1 MKKIP
6 KKIFQIY
13 HDKPLIKENV
23 KKEIKNLNPEYNYK
37 LYDFQ
42 DGIEFVKLHFEKELS
57 DKIIIYIQNL
67 HKYSHKSDLLRYCL
81 LYIYGGVYLDI
92 DLKQKCP
99 LDNIINMSNDS
110 DLITSFGLGGN
121 IPKMNKEEFTENNK
135 QYQPMI
141 SNGFLFSIPKNPILL
156 DLIKKIITLPFKNR
170 HSVNIYYFHNYLKQ
184 NYNNSNLNSF
194 NNMLINNINVYLF
207 KEQTIELGGTN
218 AFINKDNEIIMYSN
232 NYWKKK
238 NYLYNI

>member
-1 MKKIP
+1 
-6 KKIFQIY
+6 
-13 HDKPLIKENV
+13 
-23 KKEIKNLNPEYNYK
+23 
-37 LYDFQ
+37 
-42 DGIEFVKLHFEKELS
+42 
-57 DKIIIYIQNL
+57 
-67 HKYSHKSDLLRYCL
+67 
-81 LYIYGGVYLDI
+81 
-92 DLKQKCP
+92 
-99 LDNIINMSNDS
+99 
-110 DLITSFGLGGN
+110 
-121 IPKMNKEEFTENNK
+121 MNKEEFTENNK

-194 NNMLINNINVYLF
+194 NNMLINNTNVYLF

-232 NYWKKK
+232 NYWKKN
-238 NYLYNI
+238 NYLYV